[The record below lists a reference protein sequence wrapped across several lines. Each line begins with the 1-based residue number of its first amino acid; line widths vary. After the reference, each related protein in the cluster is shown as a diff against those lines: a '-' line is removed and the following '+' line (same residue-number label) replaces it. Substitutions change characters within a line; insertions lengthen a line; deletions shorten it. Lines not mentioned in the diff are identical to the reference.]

1 MQFSILFVFFYK
13 LIFFFRHFILC
24 YSMVNEA
31 RKVTGKIRLSD
42 FFQRI
47 DIVQNKNNYDSFYRG
62 LLTQSSQEQDQ
73 YVTEEVS
80 KILFFN

>member
-1 MQFSILFVFFYK
+1 
-13 LIFFFRHFILC
+13 
-24 YSMVNEA
+24 MVNEA